1 MEPRKNDWLA
11 TLFFSPDKSIQDL
24 ADYGITTDNSSLQNR
39 DYYKNIPAIQ
49 EAFTDDHGNFD
60 NAKYNKFYDDALYL
74 YNEAE
79 TNNII
84 GNIINTYEYAPG
96 DIFAPIGAKRKDS
109 NAIIYQTMN
118 PERRS
123 VSLTSIGGISDP
135 TMSVREVGQTSNV
148 FNWETQQFENWS
160 PNDKGG
166 LFGGLTMPTLVLA
179 KWEEDGTHE
188 WNGRIFNHKKGDLKY
203 NDLGDPYYETLGG
216 RDIEGK
222 DLLHY
227 SDVLT
232 TDGSAWNKYDV
243 FDSDGLDKSIGST
256 IAKTA
261 FKILPMFIPYVG
273 QAYGYFTAALELGEL
288 LPLLYKGIA
297 GIAVGD
303 TSDMSSVDTA
313 NTIQGYFARFNSSQS
328 DYARQAG
335 FFTLENIGEIAQM
348 ASMQLFQQKAI
359 SKIPGFFDKNKKII
373 DGKELLSPE
382 AIKWGR
388 GLSFAYMS
396 GTSAQHSYEAFKEAG
411 ASDRAAGLGMFATMW
426 AFYGLMS
433 NNYFNYEEVLFGGS
447 QLSKSAIK
455 KGVIEAG
462 EETSK
467 KLGLNSIE
475 AATATPN
482 SAAKWV
488 VEAKNKIVDWA
499 KKQNPSSILSTSY
512 KEGIEETMEEVF
524 TDGVKGFFSGL
535 NALGII
541 DKNTQYNFG
550 FSVEDMATRY
560 FTSFIGGGIGGAMF
574 GLHNKFDGSNK
585 EVDEVIKENGEH
597 FQKIVYLFRNG
608 KEQEVRNIT
617 KQLWNQGKFASKNLS
632 GYEFEVVNSNGTP
645 EAKYK
650 PAKQGE
656 SQNDL
661 IYKELTKIYDRISS
675 IIAEEGLNI
684 SDEEIENIIS
694 ARPDLSRED
703 AEDVIKNYRAS
714 SNDANIFSLGLH
726 TQALQDINS
735 LATDILQTKIAME
748 NMLSLGATDPKTN
761 PDIEAHIKA
770 VKKSHDYKKLE
781 TELEEL
787 RNKRDAIL
795 SGKYND
801 RYMGLLHFAGR
812 SNLARL
818 MNNKYGL
825 HQYTMWKYGK
835 YYDALSPEEQ
845 QRISIEY
852 GQYSA
857 VEKSD
862 IIKAYDLFVSIQNSS
877 NPLLKNIS
885 SRMISEEQ
893 LHSGYDEFFVHQQYY
908 AKKITENETKI
919 AQLKQELPE
928 GETTSD
934 EIQKLE
940 SDILQWKILLES
952 RDLEN
957 LAQTINLSE
966 KGKELL
972 QRDTPEYAD
981 SYLEYLN
988 YILQNGLYLDKDD
1001 ADLHDILKYYFAYF
1015 DLSKFYDTWKQYII
1029 NKEGSYDTSLD
1040 DWYYPIANAMIDILT
1055 AVRNGDIKTASESLQ
1070 ALMSGDLVGTLEA
1083 TVNEFNSQEFWD
1095 SMIPMIG
1102 TYRLATYLNELS
1114 RYKSLIQSSP
1124 VYDLIAKIALE
1135 LGVSNDLIE
1144 LLHRYQKEFF
1154 QAETVH
1160 DFIIQDAK
1168 AIDNLKKLRQIINI
1182 ANALVLAGSKNGYNH
1197 SINPYRIALNKE
1209 ILSEFTD
1216 VQIHNMTNDLNLIDT
1231 QVETLISIA
1240 EKNNAQ
1246 KLREQKDIEINM
1258 KSKFLE
1264 VLVGRPSEED
1274 PYKRVSPLKTI
1285 LKNKLHIDIDD
1296 IIKQLVQPIPEN
1308 VTENNI
1314 KEVNAF
1320 MTSLETAIYENS
1332 RSLNVQDIVETL
1344 FSAFDTK
1351 DSIINGQSTKIGKNN
1366 QTIISD
1372 YDQIIYLATI
1382 FGAPSI
1388 NFNNRL
1394 KTVLGMEGYD
1404 KAPIFSQ
1411 EYAAR
1416 IIYSFANSTELFNGI
1431 VGKIKEL
1438 TSSSSDTYIKN
1449 KTALDNI
1456 MFVLG
1461 SAGVG
1466 KTTGVAK
1473 LAVAILGE
1481 QSITVAAP
1489 TEEQVDNLKQNI
1501 TNTST
1506 SVTKAEIRKQLLG
1519 IENWSKD
1526 QIVTDSEI
1534 ADGKSVVKSVRLNP
1548 NVRLNSPTNL
1558 SANKIMIIDEITL
1571 FNRLDL
1577 ELLSRWAVENGVKI
1591 IALGDPIQNAVKLTI
1606 QDIYSNYS
1614 GIEDTWHIK
1623 APRLTAPMRPSN
1635 VGKYDNTINLSVA
1648 LESVN
1653 DKYSENPTWGISELD
1668 DAAKEQLSKAPIV
1681 LKYFEDNTTFFG
1693 DKIVSGD
1700 ITSYIEKFKKLEESE
1715 QKVAIITDNTD
1726 KYTAFGLPVIHPNK
1740 VQGREF
1746 DYVIVDINLSLLG
1759 EYDKLRSFYT
1769 FTQRSRKGTIIVN
1782 NGGIPPSISSM
1793 MDITA
1798 SYNISIE
1805 SDSIVE
1811 FKKWKLE
1818 NIYTGN
1824 DVEIRD
1830 INNDDSSSD
1839 QDLEDEVTNTDENI
1853 TPEIQTPEENI
1864 STSDSIIE
1872 DDKPPIENTT
1882 ESIIENV
1889 TPTPTIKTPIKPE
1902 IPKPKIRQDVNIQ
1915 TSGKILCSAKEY
1927 FTRFENEIYP
1937 IYSNKLNDFFG
1948 LEMDMATTMH
1958 LLRAWFLYGHHKN
1971 VETFKYNGWG
1981 PGISRILHNKIHGLL
1996 ENNPNPRFVIENH
2009 ILVIEL
2015 LNNDDIIKI
2024 PLLYVNNIESGEVFG
2039 DIEINIS
2046 QTPKMWG
2053 SSIDSENTLKE
2064 KRVVPINTPT
2074 HMKKSRIYVL
2084 NLGEYAGKRHFEDFH
2099 TGKTHIAINADPF
2112 TTEWEKEY
2120 FTFSE
2125 NGPTTHIPS
2134 VQIFQLK
2141 RTYTWEQVLK
2151 NMDQLRKTKYK
2162 PEWSVVTGN
2171 TIGGI
2176 IAMVYRLSP
2185 EIILD
2190 NFKNYLYETSGNGLY
2205 VKFPESLK
2213 IKSLNITIE
2222 NFEESMRILN
2232 DLILQNKVREFS
2244 IHLTNNKSGK
2254 PKINLIGEWD
2264 LSRVL
2269 VNFQKWGELDSMIS
2283 NSVQYKNGIYGQ
2295 DYIPGNIKGW
2305 QTVSHSE
2312 ELYLIDFDAFYGN
2325 DFLINVNQ
2333 TEESEDDQLIA
2344 KLNEQL
2350 QSYGIKD
2357 RTIAS
2362 LDVVQSVLDSI
2373 NASILSNL
2381 SSPKFIWLRF
2391 DGNRIIKEN
2400 VSSLLP
2406 FIASKLNMLVD
2417 GDWEDQGMN
2426 INFFRSF
2433 INENTCKF
2441 EGFYVTLPDGNKKYY
2456 VLFRDN
2462 NTLNIKE
2469 VHPDVYSSWSN
2480 LVRASQISFE
2490 KYPTV
2495 GEYINKIINN
2505 EDVDSKTAETFTK
2518 FAGEFTE
2525 LSTLINNYLL
2535 TKLEN
2540 DEC

>member
-1 MEPRKNDWLA
+1 MEQKKHDWLA
-11 TLFFSPDKSIQDL
+11 TIFFSPDKSIQDL
-24 ADYGITTDNSSLQNR
+24 ADFGITTDNSTLYSR
-39 DYYKNIPAIQ
+39 DYYKNIPEIK
-49 EAFTDDHGNFD
+49 EAFQTDSGKFD
-60 NAKYNKFYDDALYL
+60 EYKFNSFYNDALYL
-74 YNEAE
+74 YNVAE
-79 TNNII
+79 ENKIEGSI
-84 GNIINTYEYAPG
+84 LNTFEYDPL
-96 DIFAPIGAKRKDS
+96 DYFAPLNSKTRDVSAS
-109 NAIIYQTMN
+109 LNWSPN

-123 VSLTSIGGISDP
+123 TGLVNIRETSDP
-135 TMSVREVGQTSNV
+135 TMSVREVAQTSQV
-148 FNWETQQFENWS
+148 FNYDTGQFENWT
-160 PNDKGG
+160 PNSEGG
-166 LFGGLTMPTLVLA
+166 LISGLFMPTLVLA
-179 KWEEDGTHE
+179 QWDEDGTHE
-188 WNGRIFNHKKGDLKY
+188 LNGRIFNHKKGDLKFNQY
-203 NDLGDPYYETLGG
+203 GDPYYETLGN
-216 RDIEGK
+216 RSVYGK

-227 SDVLT
+227 TDVLT
-232 TDGSAWNKYDV
+232 VDGSKWNKYDF
-243 FDSDGLDKSIGST
+243 FDSDGLDKSVVGT
-256 IAKTA
+256 VAKTV
-261 FKILPMFIPYVG
+261 FNIVPYFIPWLKIGKIY
-273 QAYGYFTAALELGEL
+273 TALSVTTELGQVF
-288 LPLLYKGIA
+288 PTLYKSIA
-297 GIAVGD
+297 GIAFGD
-303 TSDMSSVDTA
+303 TNDMDSINVADDVL
-313 NTIQGYFARFNSSQS
+313 NYFSRFDQSQS
-328 DYARQAG
+328 DYARSAG
-335 FFTLENIGEIAQM
+335 FFSLENIGDIA
-348 ASMQLFQQKAI
+348 ASASSQLFQQRWI
-359 SKIPGFFDKNKKII
+359 STIPGMFSKSEN
-373 DGKELLSPE
+373 LSE
-382 AIKWGR
+382 TAIKWGR
-388 GLSFAYMS
+388 GLSFAYMASTS
-396 GTSAQHSYEAFKEAG
+396 GQFAYEQFKEAG
-411 ASDRAAGLGMFATMW
+411 ASDRAAGLGTLATSL
-426 AFYGLMS
+426 AFFGLMK
-433 NNYFNYEEVLFGGS
+433 NNYFNYEDVLFGGS
-447 QLSKSAIK
+447 QLSKSTVKKISKDSTDGVAKTLGYSVETAIFDK
-455 KGVIEAG
+455 KE
-462 EETSK
+462 
-467 KLGLNSIE
+467 
-475 AATATPN
+475 
-482 SAAKWV
+482 AAKWV
-488 VEAKNKIVDWA
+488 MEMTQKITKKIKNM
-499 KKQNPSSILSTSY
+499 NPQSILSTSY
-512 KEGIEETMEEVF
+512 KEGIEETMEEVS
-524 TDGVKGFFSGL
+524 TDVIKGVFSGL
-535 NALGII
+535 NSLGLI
-541 DKNTQYNFG
+541 DANKTYDFG
-550 FSVEDMATRY
+550 ITVDDIFTRY
-560 FTSFIGGGIGGAMF
+560 TTSFIGGGIGGAVF
-574 GLHNKFDGSNK
+574 GIHNKFDKQSKLLNENLNNK
-585 EVDEVIKENGEH
+585 TLT
-597 FQKIVYLFRNG
+597 QQLVYLARNG
-608 KEQEVRNIT
+608 KINEVRNEINR
-617 KQLWNQGKFASKNLS
+617 LYRLGKLASTNLS
-632 GYEFEVVNSNGTP
+632 GINYVEIKDGDKIVKKFE
-645 EAKYK
+645 
-650 PAKQGE
+650 PANPGE
-656 SQNDL
+656 SQNDVVYNL
-661 IYKELTKIYDRISS
+661 ITAQLNTIES
-675 IIAEEGLNI
+675 IIKEEGLEI
-684 SDEEIENIIS
+684 SDENLQLLIAQHPNLDESQKEG
-694 ARPDLSRED
+694 L
-703 AEDVIKNYRAS
+703 KNLYI
-714 SNDANIFSLGLH
+714 ANIKGKYDSSIFTSGL
-726 TQALQDINS
+726 TSVIFQEFNS
-735 LATDILQTKIAME
+735 LSEDILKTKLEME
-748 NMLSLGATDPKTN
+748 SMLTLGPMEPKTTS
-761 PDIEAHIKA
+761 DVESHIKA
-770 VKKSHDYKKLE
+770 VEKNAKYIELKNKLE
-781 TELEEL
+781 KL
-787 RNKRDAIL
+787 RSERNAIL
-795 SGKYND
+795 SGQRND
-801 RYMGLLHFAGR
+801 YYMGLVHFAGR
-812 SNLARL
+812 TNLARL

-835 YYDALSPEEQ
+835 YYDALSPGEQ

-857 VEKSD
+857 VEKED

-877 NPLLKNIS
+877 NPLLKDIS
-885 SRMISEEQ
+885 SRMINEEQ
-893 LHSGYDEFFVHQQYY
+893 LHSGYDEFFVIQQDIN
-908 AKKITENETKI
+908 AEITENETKI
-919 AQLKQELPE
+919 EQLKQELPD
-928 GETTSD
+928 GETTSE
-934 EIQKLE
+934 EIEKLE
-940 SDILQWKILLES
+940 SKNVELKTILES
-952 RDLEN
+952 RQFEGR
-957 LAQTINLSE
+957 AGVINLSE

-972 QRDTPEYAD
+972 QRNTPEYAN
-981 SYLEYLN
+981 SYLNYLS

-1001 ADLHDILKYYFAYF
+1001 ADLHYILQNYFANF
-1015 DLSKFYDTWKQYII
+1015 DPSKFYNAWKQYII

-1040 DWYYPIANAMIDILT
+1040 DWYNPIANAMADILT

-1070 ALMSGDLVGTLEA
+1070 ALMSGDLIGTLEA
-1083 TVNEFNSQEFWD
+1083 TVNDFNSQEFWD
-1095 SMIPMIG
+1095 AMIPMIG
-1102 TYRLATYLNELS
+1102 TYRLSTYLNELS

-1124 VYDLIAKIALE
+1124 VYDLIAKIAQE
-1135 LGVSNDLIE
+1135 LGVSNNLVE

-1168 AIDNLKKLRQIINI
+1168 AIDDLKKLRQIINI

-1197 SINPYRIALNKE
+1197 SINPYRAALNKE

-1258 KSKFLE
+1258 KSKFFE
-1264 VLVGRPSEED
+1264 VLVGVPSEED
-1274 PYKRVSPLKTI
+1274 PSKRVSHLKTI

-1296 IIKQLVQPIPEN
+1296 IIQQLGQPIPEN
-1308 VTENNI
+1308 ITENNI

-1320 MTSLETAIYENS
+1320 MTALETAIYENS
-1332 RSLNVQDIVETL
+1332 RSLNVQDIIEAL

-1366 QTIISD
+1366 QTIIND

-1481 QSITVAAP
+1481 QSVTIVAP
-1489 TEEQVDNLKQNI
+1489 TEEQVDNLEQNI
-1501 TNTST
+1501 TNASI
-1506 SVTKAEIRKQLLG
+1506 SVTKQEIREQLLG
-1519 IENWSKD
+1519 IKNWSKD

-1534 ADGKSVVKSVRLNP
+1534 VDGKSVVKSVRLNP
-1548 NVRLNSPTNL
+1548 NVRLNNPTNL

-1606 QDIYSNYS
+1606 QDVYSNYS
-1614 GIEDTWHIK
+1614 GLEDTWHIK

-1653 DKYSENPTWGISELD
+1653 DKYSENPTWGINELD

-1700 ITSYIEKFKKLEESE
+1700 ITSYIEKFKKLSESG

-1726 KYTAFGLPVIHPNK
+1726 KYTAFGLPVIHPNE

-1805 SDSIVE
+1805 PDSIVE

-1824 DVEIRD
+1824 DVEIQD
-1830 INNDDSSSD
+1830 INNDDNRY
-1839 QDLEDEVTNTDENI
+1839 QDPEDEVTNTDEN
-1853 TPEIQTPEENI
+1853 TTQEIQTPEENI
-1864 STSDSIIE
+1864 STSDSIIK
-1872 DDKPPIENTT
+1872 DDKKPIENTT
-1882 ESIIENV
+1882 KSIIGNV

-1902 IPKPKIRQDVNIQ
+1902 IPKPKISQDINVQ
-1915 TSGKILCSAKEY
+1915 TPGKIVCSAKEY

-1937 IYSNKLNDFFG
+1937 IYSSKLNDFFG

-1958 LLRAWFLYGHHKN
+1958 LLRAWFLYGHNKN
-1971 VETFKYNGWG
+1971 GETFKYDGWG

-2009 ILVIEL
+2009 ILVVEL

-2039 DIEINIS
+2039 DIEINAVRDVNKFGNKTGRKTAIRIPNYMQKS
-2046 QTPKMWG
+2046 VPYVWRDSKSTTITYREFHSGQTF
-2053 SSIDSENTLKE
+2053 IF
-2064 KRVVPINTPT
+2064 V
-2074 HMKKSRIYVL
+2074 
-2084 NLGEYAGKRHFEDFH
+2084 
-2099 TGKTHIAINADPF
+2099 NADPF
-2112 TTEWEKEY
+2112 DTDWEKKY
-2120 FTFSE
+2120 LTVSE
-2125 NGPTTHIPS
+2125 DNPTTYIPS
-2134 VQIFQLK
+2134 VQSFKVKRVCTWAQLK
-2141 RTYTWEQVLK
+2141 EHMDRIPSKIPVEQ
-2151 NMDQLRKTKYK
+2151 
-2162 PEWSVVTGN
+2162 SVITG
-2171 TIGGI
+2171 TTVGGI
-2176 IAMVYRLSP
+2176 IALAYNLDEAVRNNLIKYLSKKGKG
-2185 EIILD
+2185 IRIVIH
-2190 NFKNYLYETSGNGLY
+2190 NGALPNPY
-2205 VKFPESLK
+2205 VD
-2213 IKSLNITIE
+2213 ITTIE
-2222 NFEESMRILN
+2222 QFDEELSKLAN
-2232 DLILQNKVREFS
+2232 NNFS
-2244 IHLTNNKSGK
+2244 IQLTYTTNRGIEVNR
-2254 PKINLIGEWD
+2254 IGEYD
-2264 LSRVL
+2264 LRTVL
-2269 VNFQKWGELDSMIS
+2269 TGFNAWGLLEEVINQS
-2283 NSVQYKNGIYGQ
+2283 NLFKNGIYIQ
-2295 DYIPGNIKGW
+2295 DYVPNNIKGW
-2305 QTVSHSE
+2305 IPMNHKIDH
-2312 ELYLIDFDAFYGN
+2312 YLIDFDAFYGN
-2325 DFLINVNQ
+2325 DFLINVEQ
-2333 TEESEDDQLIA
+2333 TEESEDDKLIA

-2350 QSYGIKD
+2350 QSYGIND
-2357 RTIAS
+2357 RTITS
-2362 LDVVQSVLDSI
+2362 LDVVQSVLDDI
-2373 NASILSNL
+2373 NTSTLSNL

-2391 DGNRIIKEN
+2391 DGNKIIKEN
-2400 VSSLLP
+2400 VSALLP

-2441 EGFYVTLPDGNKKYY
+2441 EGFYVNLPDGNIKYY

-2469 VHPDVYSSWSN
+2469 VHQDVYSSWSN

-2505 EDVDSKTAETFTK
+2505 EDVDSKTAETFTR

>member
-24 ADYGITTDNSSLQNR
+24 ADLGITTDNSSLQDR
-39 DYYKNIPAIQ
+39 EHYKNIPTIQ
-49 EAFTDDHGNFD
+49 DAFKNDDGNFD
-60 NAKYNKFYDDALYL
+60 NEKYNSFYNDVLYL

-79 TNNII
+79 KNNIV

-96 DIFAPIGAKRKDS
+96 DIFAPIGANRKDS
-109 NAIIYQTMN
+109 NASIYQTIN

-123 VSLTSIGGISDP
+123 VSLTSIGAISDP
-135 TMSVREVGQTSNV
+135 TMSTREVGQTSNV
-148 FNWETQQFENWS
+148 FNWETQQFEDWS
-160 PNDKGG
+160 PNDRSG
-166 LFGGLTMPTLVLA
+166 LIGGLTMPTLVLA

-188 WNGRIFNHKKGDLKY
+188 WNGRILNHKKGDLKY
-203 NDLGDPYYETLGG
+203 NELGDPYYETLGG
-216 RDIEGK
+216 RSVEGK

-227 SDVLT
+227 SDTLT
-232 TDGSAWNKYDV
+232 VDGSSWNKYDF
-243 FDSDGLDKSIGST
+243 FDSDGLDKSVGGT

-261 FKILPMFIPYVG
+261 TIIAPMFIPGFGLY
-273 QAYGYFTAALELGEL
+273 YGGFTAALELGEF
-288 LPLLYKGIA
+288 LPLLYKSITGIA
-297 GIAVGD
+297 AGD
-303 TSDMSSVDTA
+303 TSDLSSVDTA
-313 NTIQGYFARFNSSQS
+313 NSIQGYFSRFNSSQS

-335 FFTLENIGEIAQM
+335 FFSAENLGEIARM
-348 ASMQLFQQKAI
+348 ASMQLFQQRAI
-359 SKIPGFFDKNKKII
+359 SRIPELFSKPQIV
-373 DGKELLSPE
+373 DGIKLMSPE

-411 ASDRAAGLGMFATMW
+411 ASDRAAGLGMLATMW

-447 QLSKSAIK
+447 ELSKNAIRTASL
-455 KGVIEAG
+455 EAG
-462 EETSK
+462 EQAAKSLGFKTTEAAITSK
-467 KLGLNSIE
+467 TG
-475 AATATPN
+475 
-482 SAAKWV
+482 AAKWV
-488 VEAKNKIVDWA
+488 IETKNKIADWV

-524 TDGVKGFFSGL
+524 TDGVKGLFSGL

-541 DKNTQYNFG
+541 DDQTRYDFG

-560 FTSFIGGGIGGAMF
+560 FTSFVGGGIGGAVF
-574 GLHNKFDGSNK
+574 GLHNKFEGQNK
-585 EVDEVIKENGEH
+585 QIDDAIKNNTEH

-608 KEQEVRNIT
+608 KEKEVRNQT
-617 KQLWNQGKFASKNLS
+617 EKLWKQGKFGSKNLS
-632 GYEFEVVNSNGTP
+632 GYEFEVVNSGGTQ

-650 PAKQGE
+650 PAKPGE

-661 IYKELTKIYDRISS
+661 IYKELNNIYDRINS

-694 ARPDLSRED
+694 ARPDLSKED
-703 AEDVIKNYRAS
+703 AEDIIKNYRAS

-726 TQALQDINS
+726 TQALQEINS
-735 LATDILQTKIAME
+735 LATNILQTKIAME

-761 PDIEAHIKA
+761 PDIEAHIKV

-787 RNKRDAIL
+787 RTKRDAIL

-812 SNLARL
+812 TNLARL

-857 VEKSD
+857 VEKAD
-862 IIKAYDLFVSIQNSS
+862 IIKAYDLFVSIQNSL
-877 NPLLKNIS
+877 NPSLKNIS

-893 LHSGYDEFFVHQQYY
+893 LHSGYDEFFAYQQYY

-972 QRDTPEYAD
+972 QRDTPEYAN

-1001 ADLHDILKYYFAYF
+1001 ADLRYILKTYSANI
-1015 DLSKFYDTWKQYII
+1015 DLSNFYDAWKQYII
-1029 NKEGSYDTSLD
+1029 NKEGSYDTNLD
-1040 DWYYPIANAMIDILT
+1040 NWYNTIANAMSDILT

-1070 ALMSGDLVGTLEA
+1070 ALMSGDLVETLEA
-1083 TVNEFNSQEFWD
+1083 TVNDFNSQEFWD
-1095 SMIPMIG
+1095 AMIPMIG

-1124 VYDLIAKIALE
+1124 VYDLIAKIAQE
-1135 LGVSNDLIE
+1135 LGVSNDLVE

-1154 QAETVH
+1154 QSETVH

-1168 AIDNLKKLRQIINI
+1168 AIDDLKKLRQIINI

-1197 SINPYRIALNKE
+1197 SINPYRAALNKE

-1258 KSKFLE
+1258 KSKFFE

-1274 PYKRVSPLKTI
+1274 SSKRVSPFKTI
-1285 LKNKLHIDIDD
+1285 LKNKLHIDIDE
-1296 IIKQLVQPIPEN
+1296 IIQQLELPIPES
-1308 VTENNI
+1308 VAENNI
-1314 KEVNAF
+1314 KEVNTF
-1320 MTSLETAIYENS
+1320 MTALETAIYEKS
-1332 RSLNVQDIVETL
+1332 RSLNVQDIVEAL

-1351 DSIINGQSTKIGKNN
+1351 DSIINGQSTKISKNN

-1388 NFNNRL
+1388 NFNNKL

-1466 KTTGVAK
+1466 KTTGVIK

-1481 QSITVAAP
+1481 QSVTVVAP

-1501 TNTST
+1501 TNAST
-1506 SVTKAEIRKQLLG
+1506 SVTKQEIRKQLLG

-1534 ADGKSVVKSVRLNP
+1534 VDGKSVIKSVRLNP
-1548 NVRLNSPTNL
+1548 NVRLNNPTNL
-1558 SANKIMIIDEITL
+1558 SANKIMIIDEVTL

-1577 ELLSRWAVENGVKI
+1577 ELLSWWAVENGVKI

-1606 QDIYSNYS
+1606 QDVYSNYS
-1614 GIEDTWHIK
+1614 GIEDAWHIK

-1648 LESVN
+1648 LESIN

-1681 LKYFEDNTTFFG
+1681 LKYFEDNATFYG
-1693 DKIVSGD
+1693 DKIISGD
-1700 ITSYIEKFKKLEESE
+1700 ITPYIEKFKKLSESG
-1715 QKVAIITDNTD
+1715 QKVAIITDND
-1726 KYTAFGLPVIHPNK
+1726 EKYTAFGLPVIHPNK

-1782 NGGIPPSISSM
+1782 NGGIPPSISSL

-1805 SDSIVE
+1805 PDSIVE

-1824 DVEIRD
+1824 DVEIQD
-1830 INNDDSSSD
+1830 INNDDSRS
-1839 QDLEDEVTNTDENI
+1839 QDPEDEVSNTDENI
-1853 TPEIQTPEENI
+1853 IPETQTTEENV

-1872 DDKPPIENTT
+1872 DAKNPIETTT
-1882 ESIIENV
+1882 ESIIEDV

-1902 IPKPKIRQDVNIQ
+1902 IPKSKIRQDVNVQ
-1915 TSGKILCSAKEY
+1915 TTGKILCSAKEY
-1927 FTRFENEIYP
+1927 FTRFDNEIYP
-1937 IYSNKLNDFFG
+1937 TYQKKLRDFLDF
-1948 LEMDMATTMH
+1948 DTDYKTTMH

-1971 VETFKYNGWG
+1971 REIFTYNGWG
-1981 PGISRILHNKIHGLL
+1981 PNAKNHLYPKIHGLL
-1996 ENNPNPRFVIENH
+1996 KNNPNPRFVIENH
-2009 ILVIEL
+2009 ILVVEL
-2015 LNNDDIIKI
+2015 LNDDDIIKI

-2053 SSIDSENTLKE
+2053 SSIDSENTPKD
-2064 KRVVPINTPT
+2064 KRVVPLNVPT
-2074 HMKKSRIYVL
+2074 YMQKSKIRVL
-2084 NLGEYAGKRHFEDFH
+2084 NLGEYTGKQRFEDFH

-2112 TTEWEKEY
+2112 ASEWETEY

-2162 PEWSVVTGN
+2162 PELSIVTGS

-2176 IAMVYRLSP
+2176 IAMAYRLSP
-2185 EIILD
+2185 KIILN
-2190 NFKNYLYETSGNGLY
+2190 NFKNYLNETSGNGLY
-2205 VKFPESLK
+2205 IKFPESLK
-2213 IKSLNITIE
+2213 IDSLHITIE
-2222 NFEESMRILN
+2222 NFEKSMRMLN

-2244 IHLTNNKSGK
+2244 IHLTNSKSGK

-2264 LSRVL
+2264 LARIL

-2305 QTVSHSE
+2305 QAVSHSE

-2333 TEESEDDQLIA
+2333 TEESEDDKLIA
-2344 KLNEQL
+2344 QLNEQL

-2357 RTIAS
+2357 KNITS
-2362 LDVVQSVLDSI
+2362 LDVVQSVLDDI
-2373 NASILSNL
+2373 NASTLSNL
-2381 SSPKFIWLRF
+2381 SSPKFMWLRF
-2391 DGNRIIKEN
+2391 DGNKIIKEN
-2400 VSSLLP
+2400 VSALLP
-2406 FIASKLNMLVD
+2406 FIASKLNILVD
-2417 GDWEDQGMN
+2417 GNWEDQGMN

-2441 EGFYVTLPDGNKKYY
+2441 EGFYVTLPDGNIKYY

-2469 VHPDVYSSWSN
+2469 IHPDVYSSWSN

-2505 EDVDSKTAETFTK
+2505 EDVDSKTAETFTR
-2518 FAGEFTE
+2518 FAEEFTE

>member
-24 ADYGITTDNSSLQNR
+24 ANYGITTDNSSLQNR
-39 DYYKNIPAIQ
+39 DYYKSIPAIQ
-49 EAFTDDHGNFD
+49 EAFIDNHGNFD
-60 NAKYNKFYDDALYL
+60 NAKYNKFYDDVLYL

-79 TNNII
+79 KNNII

-96 DIFAPIGAKRKDS
+96 DIFAPIGAKRKES
-109 NAIIYQTMN
+109 NAHIYQTVN

-123 VSLTSIGGISDP
+123 VSLISIGAISDP
-135 TMSVREVGQTSNV
+135 TMSIREVGQTSKV
-148 FNWETQQFENWS
+148 FNWETQQFEDWS

-166 LFGGLTMPTLVLA
+166 IIGGLTMPTLVLA

-188 WNGRIFNHKKGDLKY
+188 WNGRILNHKKGDLKY
-203 NDLGDPYYETLGG
+203 NELGDPYYETLGG
-216 RDIEGK
+216 RSVEGK

-227 SDVLT
+227 SDTLT
-232 TDGSAWNKYDV
+232 VDGSSWNKYDF
-243 FDSDGLDKSIGST
+243 FDSDGLDKSVGGT

-261 FKILPMFIPYVG
+261 AIIAPMFIPGFGLY
-273 QAYGYFTAALELGEL
+273 YGGFTAALELGEF
-288 LPLLYKGIA
+288 LPLLYKSIA
-297 GIAVGD
+297 GIATGD
-303 TSDMSSVDTA
+303 TSDLSSVDTA
-313 NTIQGYFARFNSSQS
+313 NSIQGYFARFNSSQS

-335 FFTLENIGEIAQM
+335 FFSAENLGEIARM
-348 ASMQLFQQKAI
+348 ASMQLFQQRAI
-359 SKIPGFFDKNKKII
+359 SQIPKLFSKPQIV
-373 DGKELLSPE
+373 DGIKLMSPE

-411 ASDRAAGLGMFATMW
+411 ASDRAAGLGMLATMW

-447 QLSKSAIK
+447 ELSKNAIRTASL
-455 KGVIEAG
+455 EAG
-462 EETSK
+462 EQAAKSLGFKTTEAAITSK
-467 KLGLNSIE
+467 TG
-475 AATATPN
+475 
-482 SAAKWV
+482 AAKWV
-488 VEAKNKIVDWA
+488 IETKNKIVDWV

-512 KEGIEETMEEVF
+512 KEGIEETMEEIF
-524 TDGVKGFFSGL
+524 TDGVKGLFSGL

-541 DKNTQYNFG
+541 DDQTRYNFG

-560 FTSFIGGGIGGAMF
+560 FTSFVGGGIGGAVF
-574 GLHNKFDGSNK
+574 GLHNKFEGQNK
-585 EVDEVIKENGEH
+585 QIDDAIKNNTEH

-608 KEQEVRNIT
+608 KEQEVRNQT
-617 KQLWNQGKFASKNLS
+617 EKLWKQGKFGSKNLS
-632 GYEFEVVNSNGTP
+632 GYEFEVVNSGGTQ

-650 PAKQGE
+650 PAKSGE

-661 IYKELTKIYDRISS
+661 IYKELNNIYDRISS
-675 IIAEEGLNI
+675 IVAEEGLNI

-694 ARPDLSRED
+694 ARPDLSREN
-703 AEDVIKNYRAS
+703 AEDIIKNYRAS

-726 TQALQDINS
+726 TQALQEINS

-781 TELEEL
+781 TKLEEL
-787 RNKRDAIL
+787 RIKRDAIL

-812 SNLARL
+812 TNLARL

-857 VEKSD
+857 IEKAD

-885 SRMISEEQ
+885 SRMIGEEQ
-893 LHSGYDEFFVHQQYY
+893 LHSGYDQFFVIQQNIN
-908 AKKITENETKI
+908 AEITENETKI
-919 AQLKQELPE
+919 EQLKQELPD
-928 GETTSD
+928 GETTSE
-934 EIQKLE
+934 EIRT
-940 SDILQWKILLES
+940 LES
-952 RDLEN
+952 RNANLKTILESRQFEDR
-957 LAQTINLSE
+957 AQTIDLSE

-972 QRDTPEYAD
+972 QRNTPEYAD
-981 SYLEYLN
+981 SYLNYLS

-1001 ADLHDILKYYFAYF
+1001 ADLHYILKNYF
-1015 DLSKFYDTWKQYII
+1015 DNFNPSKFYDAWKQYII
-1029 NKEGSYDTSLD
+1029 NKEGSYDTNLD
-1040 DWYYPIANAMIDILT
+1040 DWYNPIANAMADILN

-1070 ALMSGDLVGTLEA
+1070 ALMSGDLVETLEA
-1083 TVNEFNSQEFWD
+1083 TVNDFNSQEFWD
-1095 SMIPMIG
+1095 AMIPMIG

-1124 VYDLIAKIALE
+1124 VYDLIAKIAQE
-1135 LGVSNDLIE
+1135 LGVSNDLVE

-1168 AIDNLKKLRQIINI
+1168 AIDDLKKLRQIINI

-1197 SINPYRIALNKE
+1197 SINPYRAALNKE

-1231 QVETLISIA
+1231 QVETLINIA

-1274 PYKRVSPLKTI
+1274 PSKRVSTLKTI

-1296 IIKQLVQPIPEN
+1296 VIQQLGKPIPEN

-1314 KEVNAF
+1314 KEVNTF
-1320 MTSLETAIYENS
+1320 MTALETAIYENS
-1332 RSLNVQDIVETL
+1332 RSLNVQDVVEAL

-1431 VGKIKEL
+1431 VGKLKEL

-1456 MFVLG
+1456 MFILG

-1481 QSITVAAP
+1481 QSVTVVAP
-1489 TEEQVDNLKQNI
+1489 TKEQVDNLKQNI
-1501 TNTST
+1501 TNAST
-1506 SVTKAEIRKQLLG
+1506 SVTKQEIREQLLG
-1519 IENWSKD
+1519 IKNWSKD

-1534 ADGKSVVKSVRLNP
+1534 VDGKSVVKSVRLNP
-1548 NVRLNSPTNL
+1548 NVRLNNPTNL

-1700 ITSYIEKFKKLEESE
+1700 ITSYIEKFKKLAESG
-1715 QKVAIITDNTD
+1715 QKVAIITDNTE
-1726 KYTAFGLPVIHPNK
+1726 KYTAFGLPVISPNE

-1805 SDSIVE
+1805 PDSIVE

-1824 DVEIRD
+1824 DVEIQD

-1839 QDLEDEVTNTDENI
+1839 PDFDPEDEIPNTDEDNI
-1853 TPEIQTPEENI
+1853 PEIKAPDDIIPE
-1864 STSDSIIE
+1864 SDSDIE
-1872 DDKPPIENTT
+1872 EDEKPIENPR
-1882 ESIIENV
+1882 ESIIEEVN
-1889 TPTPTIKTPIKPE
+1889 PTPTIETPIKPA
-1902 IPKPKIRQDVNIQ
+1902 IPKTEIHHDVNVQ
-1915 TSGKILCSAKEY
+1915 TPGKILCSAKEY

-1937 IYSNKLNDFFG
+1937 IYSNKLKDFFG
-1948 LEMDMATTMH
+1948 IEMDMATTMH

-1971 VETFKYNGWG
+1971 GETFKYDGWG
-1981 PGISRILHNKIHGLL
+1981 PGISKILHNKIRGLL

-2009 ILVIEL
+2009 ILVVEL

-2039 DIEINIS
+2039 DIEINAARDVEKFGNKTGIKTTIRIPNHMQKS
-2046 QTPKMWG
+2046 VPYVWSDSKSTTTTYREFHSGQTF
-2053 SSIDSENTLKE
+2053 IF
-2064 KRVVPINTPT
+2064 V
-2074 HMKKSRIYVL
+2074 
-2084 NLGEYAGKRHFEDFH
+2084 
-2099 TGKTHIAINADPF
+2099 NADPF
-2112 TTEWEKEY
+2112 DIDWERKY
-2120 FTFSE
+2120 LTVNE
-2125 NGPTTHIPS
+2125 NNPTTYIPS
-2134 VQIFQLK
+2134 IQSFKVKRVCTWAQLK
-2141 RTYTWEQVLK
+2141 EHMDRMPSKIPVEQ
-2151 NMDQLRKTKYK
+2151 
-2162 PEWSVVTGN
+2162 SVITG
-2171 TIGGI
+2171 TTVGGI
-2176 IAMVYRLSP
+2176 IALAYNLDGAVRNNLIKYLSKKGKG
-2185 EIILD
+2185 IRIVIH
-2190 NFKNYLYETSGNGLY
+2190 NGTLPNPH
-2205 VKFPESLK
+2205 VD
-2213 IKSLNITIE
+2213 ITTIE
-2222 NFEESMRILN
+2222 QFDEELS
-2232 DLILQNKVREFS
+2232 K
-2244 IHLTNNKSGK
+2244 LTNNNFSIQLTYTTNRGIEVNK
-2254 PKINLIGEWD
+2254 IGEYD
-2264 LSRVL
+2264 LRTIL
-2269 VNFQKWGELDSMIS
+2269 MGFNAWGLLEEAINQS
-2283 NSVQYKNGIYGQ
+2283 NLFKNGIYIQ
-2295 DYIPGNIKGW
+2295 DYVPNNMKGW
-2305 QTVSHSE
+2305 IPMNHKIDH
-2312 ELYLIDFDAFYGN
+2312 YLIDFDAFYGN

-2333 TEESEDDQLIA
+2333 TKESEDDQLIA

-2357 RTIAS
+2357 RTITS
-2362 LDVVQSVLDSI
+2362 LDAVQSVLDDI
-2373 NASILSNL
+2373 NASTLSNL

-2391 DGNRIIKEN
+2391 DGNKIIKEN
-2400 VSSLLP
+2400 VSALLP
-2406 FIASKLNMLVD
+2406 FIASKLNMLVE
-2417 GDWEDQGMN
+2417 GNWEDQGMN

-2441 EGFYVTLPDGNKKYY
+2441 EGFYVTLPDGNIKYY

-2462 NTLNIKE
+2462 NNTLNIKE
-2469 VHPDVYSSWSN
+2469 IHPDVYSSWSN

-2505 EDVDSKTAETFTK
+2505 VDVDSKTAETFTR

>member
-84 GNIINTYEYAPG
+84 GNIMNTYEYAPG

-109 NAIIYQTMN
+109 NAIIYQTVN

-166 LFGGLTMPTLVLA
+166 LFSGLTMPTLVLA

-216 RDIEGK
+216 RDVEGK

-243 FDSDGLDKSIGST
+243 FDSDGLDKSVGAT
-256 IAKTA
+256 ITKTA
-261 FKILPMFIPYVG
+261 LKILPMFIPYVG
-273 QAYGYFTAALELGEL
+273 QAYGYFTLALELGEL

-297 GIAVGD
+297 GIAAGD
-303 TSDMSSVDTA
+303 TSNMSSVDTA

-455 KGVIEAG
+455 EATTGVWN
-462 EETSK
+462 ETAK
-467 KLGLNSIE
+467 KMGFDSVESAI
-475 AATATPN
+475 ATPTG
-482 SAAKWV
+482 AAKWV
-488 VEAKNKIVDWA
+488 VEAKNKIIDWA

-535 NALGII
+535 NALGLI

-574 GLHNKFDGSNK
+574 GLHNKFDESNK
-585 EVDEVIKENGEH
+585 EIDKVIKENGDH

-608 KEQEVRNIT
+608 REQEVRDLT
-617 KQLWNQGKFASKNLS
+617 KQKWRHNPIASKNLS

-703 AEDVIKNYRAS
+703 AEDIIKNYRAS

-781 TELEEL
+781 TKLEEL
-787 RNKRDAIL
+787 RTKRDAIL

-812 SNLARL
+812 TNLARL

-857 VEKSD
+857 VEKAD
-862 IIKAYDLFVSIQNSS
+862 IIKAYDLFVSIQNGL
-877 NPLLKNIS
+877 NPSLKKIS
-885 SRMISEEQ
+885 SRMIGEEQ
-893 LHSGYDEFFVHQQYY
+893 LHSGYDEFFAYQQYY

-940 SDILQWKILLES
+940 TDILQWKILLES
-952 RDLEN
+952 GDLEN

-972 QRDTPEYAD
+972 QRDTPEYAN

-988 YILQNGLYLDKDD
+988 YILQNGLYLDKYD
-1001 ADLHDILKYYFAYF
+1001 ADLHYILKTYTTNV
-1015 DLSKFYDTWKQYII
+1015 DLSKIYDAWKQYII
-1029 NKEGSYDTSLD
+1029 NKNGEYDSTFD
-1040 DWYYPIANAMIDILT
+1040 EYYSKIYNALT
-1055 AVRNGDIKTASESLQ
+1055 NLLTTLRNGNVSNAAQNL
-1070 ALMSGDLVGTLEA
+1070 GDLITDDTLLSNLEEKID
-1083 TVNEFNSQEFWD
+1083 NFNSQEFWD
-1095 SMIPMIG
+1095 AMIPMIG
-1102 TYRLATYLNELS
+1102 TYRLSTYLNEVS

-1124 VYDLIAKIALE
+1124 VYELISKIAQE
-1135 LGVSNDLIE
+1135 LGVSNDLVE
-1144 LLHRYQKEFF
+1144 LLYRYQKEFF
-1154 QAETVH
+1154 QAKTVH

-1168 AIDNLKKLRQIINI
+1168 AIDDLKKLRQVINI

-1197 SINPYRIALNKE
+1197 SINPYRAALNKE

-1258 KSKFLE
+1258 KSKFFE

-1274 PYKRVSPLKTI
+1274 PSKRVSSFKTI
-1285 LKNKLHIDIDD
+1285 LKNKLHIDIDE
-1296 IIKQLVQPIPEN
+1296 IIQQLELPIPES
-1308 VTENNI
+1308 VAENNI

-1320 MTSLETAIYENS
+1320 MTLLETAIYEKS
-1332 RSLNVQDIVETL
+1332 RSLNVQDIVEAL

-1416 IIYSFANSTELFNGI
+1416 IIYSFTNSTELFNGI
-1431 VGKIKEL
+1431 VGKLKEL

-1449 KTALDNI
+1449 KTVLDNI

-1473 LAVAILGE
+1473 LAVAILDE
-1481 QSITVAAP
+1481 QSVTVVAP
-1489 TEEQVDNLKQNI
+1489 TKEQIDNLEQNI
-1501 TNTST
+1501 TNASI
-1506 SVTKAEIRKQLLG
+1506 SVTKKEIRKQLLG
-1519 IENWSKD
+1519 IENWTKD

-1534 ADGKSVVKSVRLNP
+1534 VDGKSVVKSVRLNP

-1606 QDIYSNYS
+1606 QDVYSNYS

-1635 VGKYDNTINLSVA
+1635 VGKYDNTINLSVT
-1648 LESVN
+1648 LENVN

-1668 DAAKEQLSKAPIV
+1668 GAAKEQLSKAPIV

-1700 ITSYIEKFKKLEESE
+1700 ITSYIEKFKKLEESG

-1805 SDSIVE
+1805 PNSIVE

-1824 DVEIRD
+1824 DIEIQD
-1830 INNDDSSSD
+1830 INNNDSSSD

-1872 DDKPPIENTT
+1872 DDKTPIENTT

-1889 TPTPTIKTPIKPE
+1889 TPTLTIETPIKPE

-1948 LEMDMATTMH
+1948 IEMDMATTMH

-1971 VETFKYNGWG
+1971 RETFKYDGWG

-2009 ILVIEL
+2009 ILVVEL
-2015 LNNDDIIKI
+2015 LNDDDIIKI

-2039 DIEINIS
+2039 NIEINVYRNS
-2046 QTPKMWG
+2046 KAFG
-2053 SSIDSENTLKE
+2053 NHIDEM
-2064 KRVVPINTPT
+2064 VPVTVPP
-2074 HMKKSRIYVL
+2074 HMQKSAPRVL
-2084 NLGEYAGKRHFEDFH
+2084 NMWKANQTSFADFH
-2099 TGKTHIAINADPF
+2099 SGQTFMAVNADPF
-2112 TTEWEKEY
+2112 ADNWEEEF
-2120 FTFSE
+2120 FTFTD
-2125 NGPTTHIPS
+2125 NAPTTHIPS
-2134 VQIFQLK
+2134 VQIIKTKRTFTWAQLK
-2141 RTYTWEQVLK
+2141 EYI
-2151 NMDQLRKTKYK
+2151 DSRKTFKVDQSIIY
-2162 PEWSVVTGN
+2162 GN
-2171 TIGGI
+2171 TVGGI
-2176 IAMVYRLSP
+2176 IALAYK
-2185 EIILD
+2185 LD
-2190 NFKNYLYETSGNGLY
+2190 QITVTKNLANYLSKQGKG
-2205 VKFPESLK
+2205 LK
-2213 IKSLNITIE
+2213 IIIHTGTLPNTSIEISSIDEFTKQMSELSNI
-2222 NFEESMRILN
+2222 
-2232 DLILQNKVREFS
+2232 DFS
-2244 IHLTNNKSGK
+2244 IQLTYSTSNGIQVNK
-2254 PKINLIGEWD
+2254 IGEID
-2264 LSRVL
+2264 LKTAL
-2269 VNFQKWGELDSMIS
+2269 YGFTKWGELEEAIN
-2283 NSVQYKNGIYGQ
+2283 NSKLYKHGIHGN
-2295 DYIPGNIKGW
+2295 DHIPGNQKGW
-2305 QTVSHSE
+2305 YIISKNTE
-2312 ELYLIDFDAFYGN
+2312 RFLTDFDAFYGN

-2350 QSYGIKD
+2350 QSYGIND
-2357 RTIAS
+2357 RTITS
-2362 LDVVQSVLDSI
+2362 LDVVQSILDDI

-2381 SSPKFIWLRF
+2381 TSPRFMWLRF

-2417 GDWEDQGMN
+2417 GDWEEQGMN

>member
-49 EAFTDDHGNFD
+49 ETFTDDHGNFD

-74 YNEAE
+74 YNAAE
-79 TNNII
+79 ENNII

-96 DIFAPIGAKRKDS
+96 DIFTPIGAQRKDS
-109 NAIIYQTMN
+109 NAHIYQTIN

-123 VSLTSIGGISDP
+123 ISLTSIGGISDP
-135 TMSVREVGQTSNV
+135 TMSVREIGQTSNV
-148 FNWETQQFENWS
+148 FNWETQEFENWS

-188 WNGRIFNHKKGDLKY
+188 WNGRILNHKKGDLKY
-203 NDLGDPYYETLGG
+203 NEFGDPYYETLGG
-216 RDIEGK
+216 RSVEGK

-227 SDVLT
+227 SDTLT
-232 TDGSAWNKYDV
+232 VDGSSWNKYDF
-243 FDSDGLDKSIGST
+243 FDSDGLDKSVGGT

-261 FKILPMFIPYVG
+261 AIIAPMFIPGFGLY
-273 QAYGYFTAALELGEL
+273 YGGFTAALELGEF
-288 LPLLYKGIA
+288 LPLLYKSIVGIA
-297 GIAVGD
+297 AGD
-303 TSDMSSVDTA
+303 TSDLSSIDKA
-313 NTIQGYFARFNSSQS
+313 NSIQGYFSRFNSSQS

-335 FFTLENIGEIAQM
+335 FFSAENLGEIARM
-348 ASMQLFQQKAI
+348 ASMQLFQQRAI
-359 SKIPGFFDKNKKII
+359 SQIPKLFSKPQIV
-373 DGKELLSPE
+373 DGIELMSPE

-411 ASDRAAGLGMFATMW
+411 ASDRAAGLGMLATMW

-447 QLSKSAIK
+447 ELSKNAIRTASL
-455 KGVIEAG
+455 EAG
-462 EETSK
+462 EQAAKS
-467 KLGLNSIE
+467 LGFKTTE
-475 AATATPN
+475 AAIKSKTG
-482 SAAKWV
+482 AAKWV
-488 VEAKNKIVDWA
+488 IETKNKFVDWA

-524 TDGVKGFFSGL
+524 TDGVKGLFSGL

-541 DKNTQYNFG
+541 DDQTKYNFG

-560 FTSFIGGGIGGAMF
+560 FTSFIGGGIGGAVF
-574 GLHNKFDGSNK
+574 GLHNKFEGQNK
-585 EVDEVIKENGEH
+585 QVDDVIKNNTEH

-608 KEQEVRNIT
+608 KEQEVRNQT
-617 KQLWNQGKFASKNLS
+617 EKLWKQGKFGSKNLS
-632 GYEFEVVNSNGTP
+632 GYEFEVVNSGGTQ

-650 PAKQGE
+650 PAKSGE

-661 IYKELTKIYDRISS
+661 IYKELNNIYDRISS

-703 AEDVIKNYRAS
+703 AEDIIKNYRAS

-781 TELEEL
+781 TKLEEL
-787 RNKRDAIL
+787 RTKRDTIL

-812 SNLARL
+812 TNLARL

-835 YYDALSPEEQ
+835 YYDTLSPEEQ

-877 NPLLKNIS
+877 NPLLKDIS

-893 LHSGYDEFFVHQQYY
+893 LHSGYDEFFVIQQNIN
-908 AKKITENETKI
+908 AEITENETKI
-919 AQLKQELPE
+919 EQLKQELPD
-928 GETTSD
+928 GETTSE
-934 EIQKLE
+934 EIEKLE
-940 SDILQWKILLES
+940 SKNVELKTILES
-952 RDLEN
+952 RQFEGRSGV
-957 LAQTINLSE
+957 INLSE

-972 QRDTPEYAD
+972 QRNTPEYAN
-981 SYLEYLN
+981 SYLNYLS
-988 YILQNGLYLDKDD
+988 YILQNGLYLDKND
-1001 ADLHDILKYYFAYF
+1001 ADLHYILQNYVSYFNS
-1015 DLSKFYDTWKQYII
+1015 SKFYDAWKQYII

-1040 DWYYPIANAMIDILT
+1040 DWYNPIANAMTDILT

-1102 TYRLATYLNELS
+1102 TYRLSTYLNELS

-1168 AIDNLKKLRQIINI
+1168 AIDDLKKLRQIINI

-1296 IIKQLVQPIPEN
+1296 IIKQLGQPIPEN

-1314 KEVNAF
+1314 KEVNTF

-1372 YDQIIYLATI
+1372 YDQIIYLVTI

-1416 IIYSFANSTELFNGI
+1416 IIYSFANSSELFNSI

-1438 TSSSSDTYIKN
+1438 TFSSSDTYIKN

-1481 QSITVAAP
+1481 HSVTVAAP

-1501 TNTST
+1501 TNAST

-1534 ADGKSVVKSVRLNP
+1534 ADGKSVIKSVRLNP

-1653 DKYSENPTWGISELD
+1653 DKYLENPTWGISELD
-1668 DAAKEQLSKAPIV
+1668 DAAKDQLSKAPIV

-1700 ITSYIEKFKKLEESE
+1700 ITSYIEKFKKLEESG

-1746 DYVIVDINLSLLG
+1746 DYVIVDINLSLFG

-1769 FTQRSRKGTIIVN
+1769 FTQRSRKGTTIVN

-1805 SDSIVE
+1805 PDSIVE

-1824 DVEIRD
+1824 DIEIQD
-1830 INNDDSSSD
+1830 INNDDSSSKD
-1839 QDLEDEVTNTDENI
+1839 PEDEVTNTDENI
-1853 TPEIQTPEENI
+1853 IPEIQTSEENI
-1864 STSDSIIE
+1864 SISDSIIE
-1872 DDKPPIENTT
+1872 GTKNPIETT
-1882 ESIIENV
+1882 IESIIEDV

-1902 IPKPKIRQDVNIQ
+1902 IPKPKIGQDINVQ
-1915 TSGKILCSAKEY
+1915 TTGKILCSAKEY

-1937 IYSNKLNDFFG
+1937 AYSNKLNDFFG

-1971 VETFKYNGWG
+1971 GETFKYNGWG
-1981 PGISRILHNKIHGLL
+1981 PGISRLLHNKIHGLL

-2009 ILVIEL
+2009 ILVVEL

-2039 DIEINIS
+2039 DIEINAVRDVDKFGNKTERKTIIRIPS
-2046 QTPKMWG
+2046 YMQKSVPYVWSDSKSTTTTYREFHSGQTF
-2053 SSIDSENTLKE
+2053 IF
-2064 KRVVPINTPT
+2064 V
-2074 HMKKSRIYVL
+2074 
-2084 NLGEYAGKRHFEDFH
+2084 
-2099 TGKTHIAINADPF
+2099 NADPF
-2112 TTEWEKEY
+2112 DTDWERKYLTVTE
-2120 FTFSE
+2120 
-2125 NGPTTHIPS
+2125 NNPTTYIPS
-2134 VQIFQLK
+2134 IQSFKVKRVCTWAQLK
-2141 RTYTWEQVLK
+2141 EHMDRMPLKIPVEQ
-2151 NMDQLRKTKYK
+2151 
-2162 PEWSVVTGN
+2162 SVITG
-2171 TIGGI
+2171 TTVGGI
-2176 IAMVYRLSP
+2176 IALAYN
-2185 EIILD
+2185 LD
-2190 NFKNYLYETSGNGLY
+2190 EAVRNNLIKYLYKKGKGIRIVIHNGALPNPY
-2205 VKFPESLK
+2205 VDVT
-2213 IKSLNITIE
+2213 TIE
-2222 NFEESMRILN
+2222 QFDEELSKLAN
-2232 DLILQNKVREFS
+2232 NNFS
-2244 IHLTNNKSGK
+2244 IQLTYTTSRGIEVNK
-2254 PKINLIGEWD
+2254 IGEYD
-2264 LSRVL
+2264 LRTVL
-2269 VNFQKWGELDSMIS
+2269 TGFNAWGLLEEAINQS
-2283 NSVQYKNGIYGQ
+2283 NLFKNGIYIQ
-2295 DYIPGNIKGW
+2295 DYVPNNMKGW
-2305 QTVSHSE
+2305 ISMNHKIDH
-2312 ELYLIDFDAFYGN
+2312 YLIDFDAFYGN

-2362 LDVVQSVLDSI
+2362 LDVVQSVLDGI

-2406 FIASKLNMLVD
+2406 FIASKLNILVD

-2441 EGFYVTLPDGNKKYY
+2441 EGFYVTLPDGNIKYY

-2469 VHPDVYSSWSN
+2469 IHPDVYSSWSN

-2505 EDVDSKTAETFTK
+2505 EDVDSKTAETFTR

>member
-49 EAFTDDHGNFD
+49 EAFTDDRGNFD

-84 GNIINTYEYAPG
+84 GNIMNTYEYAPG

-109 NAIIYQTMN
+109 NAIIYQTLN

-148 FNWETQQFENWS
+148 FNWETQQFENWT
-160 PNDKGG
+160 PIDKGG
-166 LFGGLTMPTLVLA
+166 LLGGFTMPTLVLA
-179 KWEEDGTHE
+179 KWDEDGTHE

-216 RDIEGK
+216 RDVEGK

-232 TDGSAWNKYDV
+232 TDGSAWNKYDI
-243 FDSDGLDKSIGST
+243 FDSDGLDKSVGST

-273 QAYGYFTAALELGEL
+273 QTYGYFTAALELGEL

-297 GIAVGD
+297 GIAAGD

-313 NTIQGYFARFNSSQS
+313 NTIQGYFSRFNSSQS

-335 FFTLENIGEIAQM
+335 FFTIENIGEIAQM

-373 DGKELLSPE
+373 DGTEILSPE

-411 ASDRAAGLGMFATMW
+411 ASDRAAGLGMLATMW

-447 QLSKSAIK
+447 QLSRSAIK
-455 KGVIEAG
+455 KGVIEAS
-462 EETSK
+462 EETSR

-488 VEAKNKIVDWA
+488 VETKNKIVDWA

-524 TDGVKGFFSGL
+524 TDSVKGFFSGL

-585 EVDEVIKENGEH
+585 EIDEVIKENGEH

-694 ARPDLSRED
+694 ARPDLSKED
-703 AEDVIKNYRAS
+703 AEDVFKNYRAS

-735 LATDILQTKIAME
+735 LATDILQTKVAME

-761 PDIEAHIKA
+761 PDIDTHIKA
-770 VKKSHDYKKLE
+770 VKKNHDYKKLE
-781 TELEEL
+781 IKLEEL
-787 RNKRDAIL
+787 RAKRDAIL

-812 SNLARL
+812 TNLARL
-818 MNNKYGL
+818 MDNKYGL

-845 QRISIEY
+845 QRISMEY

-857 VEKSD
+857 VEKAD

-893 LHSGYDEFFVHQQYY
+893 LHSGYDEFFVIQQNIN
-908 AKKITENETKI
+908 AEITENETKI
-919 AQLKQELPE
+919 EQLKQELPD
-928 GETTSD
+928 GETTSE
-934 EIQKLE
+934 EIEKLE
-940 SDILQWKILLES
+940 SKNVELKTILES
-952 RDLEN
+952 RQFEGRSGV
-957 LAQTINLSE
+957 INLSE

-972 QRDTPEYAD
+972 QRNTPEYAN
-981 SYLEYLN
+981 SYLNYLN

-1001 ADLHDILKYYFAYF
+1001 ADLHYILQNYFANF
-1015 DLSKFYDTWKQYII
+1015 DSSKFYNAWKQYII

-1040 DWYYPIANAMIDILT
+1040 DWYNPIANAMADILT

-1070 ALMSGDLVGTLEA
+1070 ALMSGDLVETLEA
-1083 TVNEFNSQEFWD
+1083 TVNKFNSQEFWD

-1124 VYDLIAKIALE
+1124 VYDLIAKIAHE
-1135 LGVSNDLIE
+1135 LGVSNDLVE

-1168 AIDNLKKLRQIINI
+1168 AIDDLKKLRQIINI

-1209 ILSEFTD
+1209 LLSEFTD
-1216 VQIHNMTNDLNLIDT
+1216 VQIHNMTNDLSLINT

-1264 VLVGRPSEED
+1264 VLAGRPSED
-1274 PYKRVSPLKTI
+1274 PSKRVSPLKTT

-1296 IIKQLVQPIPEN
+1296 IIQQLGKPIPEN
-1308 VTENNI
+1308 VSENNI

-1320 MTSLETAIYENS
+1320 MTALETAIYENS
-1332 RSLNVQDIVETL
+1332 RALNVQDIVEAL

-1394 KTVLGMEGYD
+1394 KTVLGMGGYD
-1404 KAPIFSQ
+1404 KSPIFSQ

-1614 GIEDTWHIK
+1614 GLEDTWHIK

-1700 ITSYIEKFKKLEESE
+1700 ITSYIEKFKKLSESG

-1726 KYTAFGLPVIHPNK
+1726 KYTAFGLPVISPNE

-1805 SDSIVE
+1805 PDSIVE

-1824 DVEIRD
+1824 DVEIQD
-1830 INNDDSSSD
+1830 INNDDGSS
-1839 QDLEDEVTNTDENI
+1839 QDPEDEVTNTDENI

-1872 DDKPPIENTT
+1872 DNKTQIENTT
-1882 ESIIENV
+1882 ESIIENA

-1948 LEMDMATTMH
+1948 LEMDMTTTLH

-1971 VETFKYNGWG
+1971 GEIFKYDGWG

-2009 ILVIEL
+2009 ILVVEL
-2015 LNNDDIIKI
+2015 LNNNDIIKI

-2039 DIEINIS
+2039 NIEINAVRDVDKFGNKSERKTAIRIPS
-2046 QTPKMWG
+2046 YMQKSVPYVWSDSKSTKTTYREFHSGQTF
-2053 SSIDSENTLKE
+2053 IF
-2064 KRVVPINTPT
+2064 V
-2074 HMKKSRIYVL
+2074 
-2084 NLGEYAGKRHFEDFH
+2084 
-2099 TGKTHIAINADPF
+2099 NADPF
-2112 TTEWEKEY
+2112 NIDWERKYLTVSEDNPTTYIPSIQSFKVKRVCTWAQLKEY
-2120 FTFSE
+2120 MDHVPSKIPVEQSVIT
-2125 NGPTTHIPS
+2125 GTT
-2134 VQIFQLK
+2134 V
-2141 RTYTWEQVLK
+2141 
-2151 NMDQLRKTKYK
+2151 
-2162 PEWSVVTGN
+2162 
-2171 TIGGI
+2171 GGI
-2176 IAMVYRLSP
+2176 IALAYNLDEAVRNNLIKYLSKKGKG
-2185 EIILD
+2185 IRIVIH
-2190 NFKNYLYETSGNGLY
+2190 NGALPNPY
-2205 VKFPESLK
+2205 VD
-2213 IKSLNITIE
+2213 ITTIE
-2222 NFEESMRILN
+2222 QFDEELSKLSN
-2232 DLILQNKVREFS
+2232 NNFS
-2244 IHLTNNKSGK
+2244 IQLTYTTSRGIEVNK
-2254 PKINLIGEWD
+2254 IGEYD
-2264 LSRVL
+2264 LRTVL
-2269 VNFQKWGELDSMIS
+2269 TGFNAWGLLEEAINQS
-2283 NSVQYKNGIYGQ
+2283 NLFKNGIYIQ
-2295 DYIPGNIKGW
+2295 DYVPNNMKGW
-2305 QTVSHSE
+2305 IPMNHKIDH
-2312 ELYLIDFDAFYGN
+2312 YLIDFDAFYGN

-2362 LDVVQSVLDSI
+2362 LDVVQSVLDDI
-2373 NASILSNL
+2373 NASTLSNL
-2381 SSPKFIWLRF
+2381 SSPKFMWLRF

-2505 EDVDSKTAETFTK
+2505 EDVDSKTAETFAK
-2518 FAGEFTE
+2518 FTGEFTE